1 MLSFGYF
8 SLFSMISLTFLVFS
22 TEVKIIIDSKLSMSF
37 FSSYEA
43 IVGTNGT
50 RVEPRKYEANNNTDD
65 WILFELKNKIL
76 SDFVIPLLMKAK
88 VTQFRQFQ
96 CQANSLQIVFNLF

>member
-1 MLSFGYF
+1 M
-8 SLFSMISLTFLVFS
+8 FSMISLTFLVFS